1 MSTSNSF
8 KLNSN
13 FAYAGETV
21 YLTTSQDNYN
31 IYATFQSSKDS
42 NVNVKLAVQEVN
54 SNEAWVTIE
63 TIQAGNAQGGGSRSV
78 QFTNYSTAGDRNLR
92 VVAYLY
98 DGWTGYT
105 SLMQTCVGSMFIR

>member
-1 MSTSNSF
+1 MSTSDSF
-8 KLNSN
+8 KLNDN
-13 FAYAGETV
+13 FLYQETV

-31 IYATFQSSKDS
+31 IYATFKSSFNC
-42 NVNVKLAVQEVN
+42 NVNVKFAVQEVN

-63 TIQAGNAQGGGSRSV
+63 TINGGNAVGGGSRSV
-78 QFTNYSTAGDRNLR
+78 QFTNYSTAGTRYLR

-105 SLMQTCVGSMFIR
+105 DLVQTCAGSMFIR